1 LFKAD
6 LLLCESG
13 GGNSIVNTTVH
24 SLVAVN

>member
-13 GGNSIVNTTVH
+13 GGNSILNTTIH
-24 SLVAVN
+24 I